1 MITPAQCRAARGLL
15 RWSQEDLAARSE
27 VGLSTIK
34 KFEAEMTAAPHKS
47 TLKVLCQTFQAAG
60 IQFTDDNGIGVKL
73 KRQGPTVA

>member
-1 MITPAQCRAARGLL
+1 M
-15 RWSQEDLAARSE
+15 AARSE

-60 IQFTDDNGIGVKL
+60 VQFTDDNGIGVKL
-73 KRQGPTVA
+73 KG